1 MSHWQESDLPLKG
14 DLQVGSISFLKGA
27 ARVQSAM
34 AAVVAMDKMNMEA
47 RLKHFLKTLRLHFN
61 MSGSTRAEVLP
72 SEDQVQAHSLEGP
85 AV

>member
-47 RLKHFLKTLRLHFN
+47 RLKHFFENPQITFQYVRFH
-61 MSGSTRAEVLP
+61 P
-72 SEDQVQAHSLEGP
+72 C
-85 AV
+85 